1 MDDIV
6 FLAESG
12 RRPQCQNR
20 NPHVGLKNENCLET
34 IYKRNS
40 ISRFPFPEVLILFIF
55 AKSKYTELYF
65 QIALEAATH

>member
-65 QIALEAATH
+65 QIAVEATH